1 MCIPD
6 VHPRCA
12 PHKLPTRVK
21 SQPEELKPDSLPW
34 QRLLLIAL
42 PLLTFIAYL
51 PALHGDFI
59 WDDDRHVW
67 ANLDLRDV
75 PGLQRIWTQPSSI
88 PQWYPLTH
96 TTFWVEYQLWG
107 NQTLGYH
114 IDNLLLHIANALLV
128 WRLLKVLN
136 LPAAPLAALI
146 FALHPIQAESVA
158 WISERMNC
166 LSTFFALLSV
176 LTFFTREQLRPFP
189 LKTFL
194 LFLCAMLSKTVAGTV
209 PPVILVI
216 HWWKTG
222 HVRRRDFLQMIPFFV
237 VSLLLGRFTSRTEVL
252 YVGASGP
259 DWDLSFPQRLLI
271 AGRAIWFYLSK
282 ILWPANLMFSYPRWQ
297 LDAANLRLYL
307 FPAAAIL
314 LLASA
319 WLLRHR
325 IGRGP
330 LAALLIFGGVLAPAL
345 GFLNTYPMRFSFVA
359 DHFQYAAG
367 IPIIVL
373 ISSILIH
380 YLPQKLLAPM
390 IAIPLLL
397 LTWHQSHIY
406 AGPQTLWRD
415 VIARN
420 PNSWLADENLAVALT
435 FQPNST
441 QAQLEE
447 ALTLYQRVSRLRPQH
462 EKLHVNWAEALF
474 KLGRWEECLP
484 HYRLAIR
491 SPGVSMEII
500 NDRMG
505 TALLRLDRPEEAR
518 PLFNA
523 ALKTNP
529 RDTDAIIGLGELN
542 LNVGQIDEA
551 VKLFQ
556 RALAIDPQSSAAR
569 KDLADALA
577 SPHAAP

>member
-158 WISERMNC
+158 WISERKNC

>member
-158 WISERMNC
+158 WISERKNC

-237 VSLLLGRFTSRTEVL
+237 VSLVLGRFTSRTEVL

>member
-1 MCIPD
+1 
-6 VHPRCA
+6 
-12 PHKLPTRVK
+12 VK

>member
-1 MCIPD
+1 
-6 VHPRCA
+6 
-12 PHKLPTRVK
+12 VK

-158 WISERMNC
+158 WISERKNC

>member
-1 MCIPD
+1 
-6 VHPRCA
+6 
-12 PHKLPTRVK
+12 VK

-158 WISERMNC
+158 WISERKNC

-237 VSLLLGRFTSRTEVL
+237 VSLVLGRFTSRTEVL